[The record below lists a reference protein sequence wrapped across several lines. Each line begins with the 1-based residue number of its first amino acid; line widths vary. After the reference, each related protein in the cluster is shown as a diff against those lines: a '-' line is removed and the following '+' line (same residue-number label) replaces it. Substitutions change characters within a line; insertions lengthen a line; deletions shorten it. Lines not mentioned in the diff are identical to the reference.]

1 MDATLIDF
9 IHDIPKVELHCHIE
23 GTLEPELMFA
33 LAQRNG
39 IKLPFDSVD
48 SLRDAYKFSELQ
60 DFLNIYYAGMD
71 VLRTEQDF
79 FDLTWA
85 YLERINGQ
93 NVRHTEIFFDPQAHV
108 ARGIALD
115 TAVVGITSAL
125 DHADREFG
133 VSSELIMCFLRH
145 LDEEDAFRTLEQ
157 AEAFRHRIRGVGLD
171 SSERGNPPE
180 DFARVFAE
188 AASRGYLRVAHAG
201 EEGPPEY
208 IYGALDSLGVD
219 RIDHGNSCLEDEDL
233 VRRLAREQV
242 PLTVCPLSNI
252 RLRVVSDM
260 QSHPLATMMAKG
272 LRVTVNSDDPAYFGG
287 YMNENLAAVCEG
299 LGLDQK
305 CLVTLTRNAIDAAFA
320 EEPRRQ
326 ALHEELDVFVASW
339 ND

>member
-1 MDATLIDF
+1 MDATLTEF
-9 IHDIPKVELHCHIE
+9 IEELPKVELHCHIE
-23 GTLEPELMFA
+23 GTLEPELMFT
-33 LAQRNG
+33 LAERNG
-39 IKLPFDSVD
+39 VALPHDSVEG
-48 SLRDAYKFSELQ
+48 LRAAYQFNQLQ
-60 DFLNIYYAGMD
+60 DFLDLYYAGMS
-71 VLRTEQDF
+71 VLRSEQDF
-79 FDLTWA
+79 YDLTWA
-85 YLERINGQ
+85 YLERINQQ
-93 NVRHTEIFFDPQAHV
+93 NVRHTEIFFDPQGHV
-108 ARGIALD
+108 SRGIPLD

-125 DHADREFG
+125 DHAEREFG

-242 PLTVCPLSNI
+242 PLTVCPLSNV
-252 RLRVVSDM
+252 RLRVVPDM
-260 QSHPLATMMAKG
+260 ASHPLATMLWMDS
-272 LRVTVNSDDPAYFGG
+272 R
-287 YMNENLAAVCEG
+287 
-299 LGLDQK
+299 
-305 CLVTLTRNAIDAAFA
+305 
-320 EEPRRQ
+320 
-326 ALHEELDVFVASW
+326 
-339 ND
+339 